1 MPETPMTAA
10 RLRNT
15 GRFSTPIDDRSDD
28 RQVKSLTELLK
39 VMDPV
44 SRTATPIRP
53 QGAGTACTSCNDTQT
68 GTVVRVSDLDDI
80 VNIDTF
86 NNTVTA
92 QGGVRL
98 HRLVEALAK
107 EGLELVGAHDLAG
120 RTLGGAIAAPS
131 LGPGIGKRSSCLAS
145 RVVNLKMVTSSG
157 KLMKVDSRQNNLMSA
172 IRSSYG
178 LLGVIVE
185 AMLRVQ
191 PVATF
196 SASHRKL
203 TVDEFCSVVDTLS
216 NSDVG
221 FKFYLLPYRDRV
233 YLDLRRY
240 AETPGNAYRT
250 PWKIKDWGESTV
262 LPNVCKSLSRLLPI
276 HSVRY
281 RLIDSVSEAT
291 QGIVNGPFVSTGNN
305 TIVGQTGRNLGR
317 THKVLCS
324 TWCFPASDFSV
335 VAKAYQAFCRQTYAK
350 SRYRC
355 DMPAVG
361 HHTCQDRS
369 SVLSPT
375 FDEPMIA
382 LQTSSTEANG
392 WEDFVID
399 LADFAE
405 NWAGVP
411 LFSRTR
417 SLRSDYAKQIYGQR
431 LAFFRRIRRQ
441 LDPDDRLLTPFMAQY
456 FQ

>member
-1 MPETPMTAA
+1 MTAA

-15 GRFSTPIDDRSDD
+15 GRFSTPGNYRSSET
-28 RQVKSLTELLK
+28 QVRTLNGLLK
-39 VMDPV
+39 AMDPA

-68 GTVVRVSDLDDI
+68 GTVLRIGGLDDI

-86 NNTVTA
+86 NNTISA
-92 QGGVRL
+92 QAGVRL
-98 HRLVEALAK
+98 HRLVEALAE
-107 EGLELVGAHDLAG
+107 EGLELLGAHDLTG

-131 LGPGIGKRSSCLAS
+131 MGPGIGQRSSCLAS
-145 RVVNLKMVTSSG
+145 RVVSLKIVTASG
-157 KLMKVDSRQNNLMSA
+157 KLMNVSSGQKNLMSA

-185 AMLRVQ
+185 ATLRVQ
-191 PVATF
+191 PVSTF

-216 NSDVG
+216 NDVG
-221 FKFYLLPYRDRV
+221 FKFYLMPYRDRV

-240 AETPGNAYRT
+240 AESARNAYRT

-262 LPNVCKSLSRLLPI
+262 LPNVCKSLNRLLPI

-291 QGIVNGPFVSTGNN
+291 QGIVNGPFVNTGNN
-305 TIVGQTGRNLGR
+305 TIVGQTGRNFSR
-317 THKVLCS
+317 TRNMLYS

-335 VAKAYQAFCRQTYAK
+335 VAKAYQDFCRQSYAK

-361 HHTCQDRS
+361 YRICRDRS
-369 SVLSPT
+369 SVLSPA
-375 FDEPMIA
+375 FDEPIIA
-382 LQTSSTEANG
+382 IRLCQANLWPSARLFSPG
-392 WEDFVID
+392 SAPARSRRP
-399 LADFAE
+399 LADAFHGAVFPV
-405 NWAGVP
+405 NRA
-411 LFSRTR
+411 SRYTKKATAPR
-417 SLRSDYAKQIYGQR
+417 NAARLYAKT
-431 LAFFRRIRRQ
+431 LF
-441 LDPDDRLLTPFMAQY
+441 
-456 FQ
+456 

>member
-1 MPETPMTAA
+1 MTAA
-10 RLRNT
+10 RLRST
-15 GRFSTPIDDRSDD
+15 GRFSTPISKNKEDRH
-28 RQVKSLTELLK
+28 VKNVNELLN
-39 VMDPV
+39 VMDPA
-44 SRTATPIRP
+44 SRVATPIRP
-53 QGAGTACTSCNDTQT
+53 KGAGTACTSCNDTQT
-68 GTVVRVSDLDDI
+68 GTVVNVSGLDEI
-80 VNIDTF
+80 VSIDTF
-86 NNTVTA
+86 NNTITA

-98 HRLVEALAK
+98 HRLVEALAE
-107 EGLELVGAHDLAG
+107 EGLELVGAHDLTG

-131 LGPGIGKRSSCLAS
+131 MGPGIGQRSSCLSS
-145 RVVNLKMVTSSG
+145 RVVNLKMVTPAGKFLKISSSQ
-157 KLMKVDSRQNNLMSA
+157 KNLMSA

-185 AMLRVQ
+185 ATLRVQ
-191 PVATF
+191 PVSTF

-203 TVDEFCSVVDTLS
+203 TVDEFCLVVDTLS
-216 NSDVG
+216 NNDVG
-221 FKFYLLPYRDRV
+221 FKFYLMPYRDRV

-240 AETPGNAYRT
+240 AESTGNAYRT
-250 PWKIKDWGESTV
+250 PWKLKDWGESTV
-262 LPNVCKSLSRLLPI
+262 LPNVCKSLNRLLPI

-291 QGIVNGPFVSTGNN
+291 QGIVNGRLVNTGDN
-305 TIVGQTGRNLGR
+305 TIVGQTGRNFSR
-317 THKVLCS
+317 TRNMLYS

-335 VAKAYQAFCRQTYAK
+335 VAKAYQEFCRHSYAH

-361 HHTCQDRS
+361 YHICRDRS

-382 LQTSSTEANG
+382 LQTSSTQANG

-405 NWAGVP
+405 HWAGVP
-411 LFSRTR
+411 LFSQTR
-417 SLRSDYAKQIYGQR
+417 SLRSDYAKQIYGRR
-431 LAFFRRIRRQ
+431 LAYFRQVRRQ
-441 LDPDDRLLTPFMAQY
+441 LDPEDRLLTPFMAQY